1 MLQKY
6 SGIVEAKL
14 NEYQQTDKDTLEL
27 FHKAKLS
34 PPSSG
39 RRVGLNFGRRAGRRP
54 INSAMAL
61 LLLISLLA
69 IGALMVSVV
78 LLLEYGVMYCI
89 AWSAHIHIDHGW

>member
-6 SGIVEAKL
+6 SGIVAAKQ
-14 NEYQQTDKDTLEL
+14 NEYQQDDKDTLEQ
-27 FHKAKLS
+27 FHKAKLL
-34 PPSSG
+34 PPVAG

-69 IGALMVSVV
+69 IGALLVSV
-78 LLLEYGVMYCI
+78 I
-89 AWSAHIHIDHGW
+89 KST